1 VRPPRPPAAGPRPT
15 TRCGRGVHRRSGSAT
30 CREWRHDRPDG
41 RSGSSVPTG
50 HLAVADRARAD
61 GPAARRRG
69 RVAKRRS
76 TRGRKR
82 WCAVPDWGT
91 VLERPGVQ
99 RHGSAALPATLRVA
113 AWRDA
118 RLHEQRRAVRG
129 GGAGAGGTA
138 GCRLGARG
146 TPGARRQ
153 PRVRVP
159 GGGGAARALCTSL
172 DNPSRGPPKISQKS
186 ANSAGRAAG
195 THLRAR
201 VFVRRMRPR
210 GCLGG

>member
-1 VRPPRPPAAGPRPT
+1 VGSTAGTCGAAAASTSSRAAPDNEVR
-15 TRCGRGVHRRSGSAT
+15 RGVRRRSGSTT
-30 CREWRHDRPDG
+30 CRKWRRDRPDG

-69 RVAKRRS
+69 RVAERRP

-91 VLERPGVQ
+91 VLQRPGVQ
-99 RHGSAALPATLRVA
+99 RHGAALPAAATLRVA

-129 GGAGAGGTA
+129 GGAGTA
-138 GCRLGARG
+138 ACRLGARG

-153 PRVRVP
+153 PRVRVA
-159 GGGGAARALCTSL
+159 GGGRGEGVVHALGQSVEGS
-172 DNPSRGPPKISQKS
+172 P
-186 ANSAGRAAG
+186 
-195 THLRAR
+195 
-201 VFVRRMRPR
+201 
-210 GCLGG
+210 